1 MDYRANYKA
10 TPDCISDVFDGQH
23 YKKLMQEYV
32 EIDGVQ
38 FLHRYFSD
46 PHNVTLAL
54 CTDSYLL
61 YKSK

>member
-23 YKKLMQEYV
+23 YKKLTQEYV

-38 FLHRYFSD
+38 FLHHYFSD
-46 PHNVTLAL
+46 PRNVALAL
-54 CTDSYLL
+54 CTDSYIL